1 MTSRSSSTDAIVL
14 RARPLGEADRVYTL
28 LTRERGKVDA
38 VAKGARRPRSAMGGR
53 LEPLAEVRVA
63 LHKGRSL
70 DVITE
75 VRTIASYW
83 EGLVRPDALA
93 TASLFAET
101 VDLFSEPELALP
113 EIYALLGGAIGAVAA
128 SDAPATLVPRF
139 QLRLLHALGL
149 APADDAC
156 VRCGAGFGEN
166 PSLRQAQDRLGS
178 GQAIAWLDLE
188 AGGLGCERCYGVR
201 GEAQGLNSD
210 DVANFRALGAERGAG
225 AALRATSRVAR
236 AADDIV
242 TWHLGR
248 RPKARALVYEFSS

>member
-1 MTSRSSSTDAIVL
+1 VTERSSTTDAIVL

-38 VAKGARRPRSAMGGR
+38 VGKGVRRPRSSLSGR

-75 VRTIASYW
+75 ARTVRSYW
-83 EGLVRPDALA
+83 NGLARPGALA

-101 VDLFSEPELALP
+101 VDLFCEPDLALP
-113 EIYALLGGAIGAVAA
+113 EIYALLAGAVAA
-128 SDAPATLVPRF
+128 VAASETPADLIPRF

-156 VRCGAGFGEN
+156 VRCGRGFDDHG
-166 PSLRQAQDRLGS
+166 
-178 GQAIAWLDLE
+178 AWLDLD
-188 AGGLGCERCYGVR
+188 AGGLGCERCYGAR
-201 GEAQGLNSD
+201 GDAHALD
-210 DVANFRALGAERGAG
+210 AADVANFRALGAQRGSG
-225 AALRATSRVAR
+225 AVLLATAQVAR
-236 AADDIV
+236 CTDDIV
-242 TWHLGR
+242 TWHLGK
-248 RPKARALVYEFSS
+248 RPKARALVYELT

>member
-1 MTSRSSSTDAIVL
+1 MTARSSTTDAIVL

-38 VAKGARRPRSAMGGR
+38 VAKGARRARSSVGGR

-75 VRTIASYW
+75 VRTIVSYW
-83 EGLVRPDALA
+83 DGLVRPDALA

-101 VDLFSEPELALP
+101 VDLFCEPELELP

-128 SDAPATLVPRF
+128 SEAPASLVPRF

-149 APADDAC
+149 APADDVC
-156 VRCGAGFGEN
+156 VRCG
-166 PSLRQAQDRLGS
+166 GS
-178 GQAIAWLDLE
+178 FAEHGAWLDLE
-188 AGGLGCERCYGVR
+188 AGGLGCERCYGAR
-201 GEAQGLNSD
+201 GAGQALDTD
-210 DVANFRALGAERGAG
+210 DVANFRALGAERGSG
-225 AALRATSRVAR
+225 AALRATQRVAR

-248 RPKARALVYEFSS
+248 RPKARALVYELSS

>member
-1 MTSRSSSTDAIVL
+1 MTARSSTTDAIVL

-38 VAKGARRPRSAMGGR
+38 VAKGVRRPRSAMSGR
-53 LEPLAEVRVA
+53 LEPLAEIRVA

-75 VRTIASYW
+75 VRTITSYW
-83 EGLVRPDALA
+83 DGLVRPDALA

-101 VDLFSEPELALP
+101 IDLFCEPDLALP
-113 EIYALLGGAIGAVAA
+113 EIYALLAGAIGAVAA
-128 SDAPATLVPRF
+128 SASPAGLVPRF

-149 APADDAC
+149 APADDVC
-156 VRCGAGFGEN
+156 VRCGAGFTDHG
-166 PSLRQAQDRLGS
+166 
-178 GQAIAWLDLE
+178 AWLDLE
-188 AGGLGCERCYGVR
+188 AGGLGCERCYGAR
-201 GEAQGLNSD
+201 GDAHAFD
-210 DVANFRALGAERGAG
+210 AADVANFRALGAERGSG
-225 AALRATSRVAR
+225 AALLATLRVAR

>member
-14 RARPLGEADRVYTL
+14 RARPLGEADRIYTL

-38 VAKGARRPRSAMGGR
+38 VAKGVRRARSAMGGR
-53 LEPLAEVRVA
+53 LEALAEVRVA

-149 APADDAC
+149 APADDVC
-156 VRCGAGFGEN
+156 VRCGAGFG
-166 PSLRQAQDRLGS
+166 PSTGS
-178 GQAIAWLDLE
+178 GQAVAWLDLE
-188 AGGLGCERCYGVR
+188 AGGLGCERCYGAR
-201 GEAQGLNSD
+201 GEAQALSSD
-210 DVANFRALGAERGAG
+210 DVANFRALGAERGSG
-225 AALRATSRVAR
+225 AALRATTRVAR

>member
-1 MTSRSSSTDAIVL
+1 MTSRSSATDAIVL
-14 RARPLGEADRVYTL
+14 RARPLGEADRIYTL

-38 VAKGARRPRSAMGGR
+38 VAKGVRRPRSAVAGR

-63 LHKGRSL
+63 LHRGRSL

-83 EGLVRPDALA
+83 SGLVRPDALA

-101 VDLFSEPELALP
+101 IDLFCEPELALP
-113 EIYALLGGAIGAVAA
+113 EIYALLGAAIAAVAA
-128 SDAPATLVPRF
+128 SDAPAGLVPRF

-156 VRCGAGFGEN
+156 VRCGSGFTN
-166 PSLRQAQDRLGS
+166 PSTSS
-178 GQAIAWLDLE
+178 GQVRAWLDLE
-188 AGGLGCERCYGVR
+188 AGGLGCERCYGAR
-201 GEAQGLNSD
+201 GDAHALD
-210 DVANFRALGAERGAG
+210 AADVANFRALGAERGSG
-225 AALRATSRVAR
+225 AALAATLRVAR

>member
-1 MTSRSSSTDAIVL
+1 MTERSSSTDAIVL

-28 LTRERGKVDA
+28 LTRDRGKVDA
-38 VAKGARRPRSAMGGR
+38 VAKGVRRPRSSMSGR

-75 VRTIASYW
+75 ARTIVSYW
-83 EGLVRPDALA
+83 DGLVRPDALA

-101 VDLFSEPELALP
+101 VDMFCEPDLALP
-113 EIYALLGGAIGAVAA
+113 EIYALLAGAIGAVAA
-128 SDAPATLVPRF
+128 SASPAGLVPRF

-149 APADDAC
+149 APATDAC
-156 VRCGAGFGEN
+156 VRCGLPFDDQGAH
-166 PSLRQAQDRLGS
+166 
-178 GQAIAWLDLE
+178 LDLE
-188 AGGLGCERCYGVR
+188 AGGLGCVRCYGAR
-201 GEAQGLNSD
+201 GDAHALDAN
-210 DVANFRALGAERGAG
+210 DVANFRALGAERGSG
-225 AALRATSRVAR
+225 AALQATLQVAR

-248 RPKARALVYEFSS
+248 RPKARALVYEFEST